1 MHVNVIFHIVQF
13 AICFTAVIALKELV
27 WSTCAQVILQLL
39 PEAQVIPV
47 SFEFEIVVVDFHSRR
62 DLLREFVS

>member
-13 AICFTAVIALKELV
+13 AVCFAAVIALKDLV
-27 WSTCAQVILQLL
+27 RSTCVKVRLQLL

-47 SFEFEIVVVDFHSRR
+47 SVEFAVVVVDFHSR
-62 DLLREFVS
+62 